1 MIITLKDGST
11 KEYGAPMTVL
21 EIAKDISEGLARAA
35 AAGEMNGEVVD
46 LRHVVD
52 SDCSLSILTVSD
64 PEGLAAYRH
73 TTSHILA
80 QAVKRLYPQAKL
92 AIGPSIADGF
102 YYDIDIE
109 GGFTPDDLE
118 KLEAEMKKIVKE
130 NLAITRFTKPREEAI
145 ALMKERQEPY
155 KVELIE
161 DLPEGA
167 EISFYQQGEFIDL
180 CAGAASDEHQAGE
193 GL

>member
-35 AAGEMNGEVVD
+35 AAGELNGEVVD
-46 LRHVVD
+46 LRHRVEQ
-52 SDCSLSILTVSD
+52 DCSLSILTTSD

-109 GGFTPDDLE
+109 GGFTPEDLE
-118 KLEAEMKKIVKE
+118 KLEGEMKKIVKE
-130 NLAITRFTKPREEAI
+130 NLEITRFTKPREEAI

-161 DLPEGA
+161 DLPEGGGDQLL
-167 EISFYQQGEFIDL
+167 S
-180 CAGAASDEHQAGE
+180 AGRVH
-193 GL
+193 

>member
-80 QAVKRLYPQAKL
+80 QAVKLL
-92 AIGPSIADGF
+92 
-102 YYDIDIE
+102 
-109 GGFTPDDLE
+109 
-118 KLEAEMKKIVKE
+118 
-130 NLAITRFTKPREEAI
+130 
-145 ALMKERQEPY
+145 
-155 KVELIE
+155 
-161 DLPEGA
+161 
-167 EISFYQQGEFIDL
+167 
-180 CAGAASDEHQAGE
+180 
-193 GL
+193 